1 MMKKRFMDRDL
12 KPSNEDYEDPTPED
26 FEQTVSLEEEQM
38 AAMDVVD
45 SMSEMDATMDDIHR
59 SSDQAAHLDA
69 MADAMNKIEDKPALI
84 IQDLVALAGQ
94 AAVAGTNLQ
103 PEDLVPA
110 LETLD
115 EGGLRVSVEGI
126 REKAR
131 RLWEWVREQL
141 DKMREYLIKF
151 AKNIQMLIFNQRSM
165 WNDVARLHDKFV
177 LPNKATFDTS
187 IKGRQVPRSTHNVF
201 YQIDGK
207 PITGEEDTRRALETI
222 HSAKQNLV
230 FFSDSMKSLS
240 IHAVESIRR
249 LTGALNASKKFE
261 ALETI
266 GTQSLNQINYG
277 QRSFLDKSY
286 SNEMKSSVD
295 ESGKEM
301 INFDSTPLLGN
312 KAFNLR
318 APKGNPQKGGGDH
331 SVEGEVK
338 YAKLLQ
344 HSGLFFVDSIKAH
357 RVSNVVGEAAGVA
370 ASDTMAVWSPDFIYS
385 FVKGQKWAASDSMDM
400 FNGQVEKKNQDVLKT
415 IETAC
420 GELAKKVE
428 ELEKAGETMTAE
440 QASVFDAIMHVPVWC
455 VSMMRNPWV
464 EFAYYYYRLTN
475 ALLSLFRAHCLA
487 YKGA

>member
-1 MMKKRFMDRDL
+1 MIKKRFMDRDL
-12 KPSNEDYEDPTPED
+12 KPSNEDYEDPTEED

-38 AAMDVVD
+38 AVMDVVD
-45 SMSEMDATMDDIHR
+45 AMTDMDAAMDDIHR
-59 SSDQAAHLDA
+59 SSDQAVHLDA
-69 MADAMNKIEDKPALI
+69 MANAMNKIEDNPTMV

-115 EGGLRVSVEGI
+115 KSGITVSVEGI

-131 RLWEWVREQL
+131 RLWEWVKEQL
-141 DKMREYLIKF
+141 AKVREFLIKF
-151 AKNIQMLIFNQRSM
+151 AKNIQMLVFNQRAE
-165 WNDVARLHDKFV
+165 WADVARLY
-177 LPNKATFDTS
+177 NKLVRTNSHLFDS
-187 IKGRQVPRSTHNVF
+187 NIKGRQVKRSPHNPL

-222 HSAKQNLV
+222 QSARANMV
-230 FFSDSMKSLS
+230 TFPDSMKSLS
-240 IHAVESIRR
+240 LHVVESVRR

-266 GTQSLNQINYG
+266 GTQALNQINYG
-277 QRSFLDKSY
+277 QRSFLDKAY
-286 SNEMKSSVD
+286 SSKMQDSVD
-295 ESGKEM
+295 ERGVDM
-301 INFDSTPLLGN
+301 VNFDSTPLLGN

-318 APKGNPQKGGGDH
+318 VPKGDPKNGGGDH

-344 HSGLFFVDSIKAH
+344 HSGLFFVDAVKAH

-370 ASDTMAVWSPDFIYS
+370 ASDTMAVWSPKFIHDA
-385 FVKGQKWAASDSMDM
+385 VLGQKWAASDSMDM
-400 FNGQVEKKNQDVLKT
+400 FNGKAERQSEESLKL
-415 IETAC
+415 IENVC

-428 ELEKAGETMTAE
+428 ELEKNGEVMTAE
-440 QASVFDAIMHVPVWC
+440 QASLFEAIMRVPVWC
-455 VSMMRNPWV
+455 SSMMRNPWV
-464 EFAYYYYRLTN
+464 EFAYYYYRLTG
-475 ALLSLFRAHCLA
+475 AFLTLFKAHCLA